1 MRAAFLYISTIFLI
15 VSCAT
20 STKEILPPKT
30 LDNLPPSL
38 DFSGDMDRE
47 SLDLQLLG
55 LATKHPD
62 KTTKWWV
69 NYRRARLWE
78 LDRPGVACP
87 LYMELSQTR
96 QFPLHQV
103 AYLRAFAACDGAD
116 MRHLPNK
123 QLKPEDFP
131 EWMRTEALEIALT
144 RARRN
149 QDKKNHMELAYE
161 KSKQFLPQ
169 PEKVEYT
176 KEALALARELKDPE
190 MIKTLE
196 ARLIKLSPKHISHP
210 APHQYL
216 DVAYDFRRYREFVK
230 AQRYYNKVITGSRF
244 SYEDKVKAYKGVR
257 SSFKLERKKSEYLKA
272 TQELASYIERTWK
285 KRRRPPFALTHQY
298 HESEILLAR
307 THWTLGQASMAQKV
321 LVRLAKTLKGK
332 HGLSEIY
339 WLRGRMAEEKGHYQ
353 DAVDWFDKGLAEL
366 KGGKNGGLSE
376 KIQWY
381 RAWNLRKLRKYD
393 ETKSSLETLKADS
406 DNEFSR
412 SRYSFWLAMTQKNLG
427 LNEAA
432 HMELDSLT
440 KEDPIGYYGLLAHR
454 ELNRPVTVEGMSQKA
469 ALTPKEP
476 TIAPN
481 YHGLVDRP
489 YIEWLIAV
497 GEKSIANNYLDQIS
511 EAYRKREDQD
521 EATWVGLFRYYA
533 ESGTYLSLYNQ
544 LGKLEPIQRN
554 SILNRYPDLV
564 FPTPYQETVSSASNR
579 YGVSSEL
586 IYSIMRQESA
596 FNPEARSPADAFGL
610 MQLLPEVARRT
621 ASENN
626 VEMKKDKDLYE
637 PHINIPIGSAYLRE
651 LWDKFNGQFILTVA
665 SYNAS
670 EEAIYGWLRT
680 RFRGDTLEFIEDI
693 PYEETRGYVRLVMR
707 NLVFYS
713 LMTSGNPEIP
723 FPEWC
728 LALSAPSALQ

>member
-1 MRAAFLYISTIFLI
+1 MSPVHGVIPDEAIPL
-15 VSCAT
+15 VSGR
-20 STKEILPPKT
+20 LPT
-30 LDNLPPSL
+30 
-38 DFSGDMDRE
+38 
-47 SLDLQLLG
+47 G
-55 LATKHPD
+55 LC
-62 KTTKWWV
+62 
-69 NYRRARLWE
+69 RL
-78 LDRPGVACP
+78 R
-87 LYMELSQTR
+87 
-96 QFPLHQV
+96 
-103 AYLRAFAACDGAD
+103 GAD
-116 MRHLPNK
+116 MRHLPQK
-123 QLKPEDFP
+123 QLKPEEFP
-131 EWMRTEALEIALT
+131 EWMRTEALDIALAK
-144 RARRN
+144 ARRN
-149 QDKKNHMELAYE
+149 QDKKIHMELAVE

-169 PEKVEYT
+169 PEKVEHT
-176 KEALALARELKDPE
+176 KEALALARELKDQE
-190 MIKTLE
+190 NIKFLE
-196 ARLIKLSPKHISHP
+196 ARLNKLSPKHISRP
-210 APHQYL
+210 TPQQYL
-216 DVAYDFRRYREFVK
+216 EVAYDFRRYREFDQ
-230 AQRYYNKVITGSRF
+230 AHRYYNKVIKGSKF
-244 SYEDKVKAYKGVR
+244 SYESKVKAYKGIR
-257 SSFKLERKKSEYLKA
+257 TTYKLERKKPEYLQA
-272 TQELASYIERTWK
+272 TRELASYIDKTWR
-285 KRRRPPFALTHQY
+285 KRKRPPFALTHQY

-307 THWTLGQASMAQKV
+307 THWTLGQASTAQKV
-321 LVRLAKTLKGK
+321 LVKLAKTLKGK

-339 WLRGRMAEEKGHYQ
+339 WLRGRMAEEKGQYKE
-353 DAVDWFDKGLAEL
+353 AVEWFDKGLAEMN
-366 KGGKNGGLSE
+366 GKQNGGLAE

-381 RAWNLRKLRKYD
+381 RAWNLRKLRKYE
-393 ETKSSLETLKADS
+393 ETKSAMESLKSQT

-412 SRYSFWLAMTQKNLG
+412 SRYSFWLAMTHKNLG
-427 LNEAA
+427 LEDAA
-432 HMELDSLT
+432 RMELEWLT

-469 ALTPKEP
+469 GSAPKEP

-497 GEKSIANNYLDQIS
+497 GENSIANNYLDQIS
-511 EAYRKREDQD
+511 EAYRKREGQD

-533 ESGTYLSLYNQ
+533 QSGTYLSLYNQ

-564 FPTPYQETVSSASNR
+564 FPTPYQDAVDSASNR

-713 LMTSGNPEIP
+713 LMTSGSPEIP

-728 LALSAPSALQ
+728 LALSGPSAPQ

>member
-1 MRAAFLYISTIFLI
+1 MRAILLYLFTITLI

-20 STKEILPPKT
+20 PTKEILPPET
-30 LDNLPPSL
+30 LENLPPSL

-55 LATKHPD
+55 LAAKHPQ

-69 NYRRARLWE
+69 SYRRARLWE
-78 LDRPGVACP
+78 KDRPGTSCP
-87 LYMELSQTR
+87 LYMELSQAR
-96 QFPLHQV
+96 HFPLREL
-103 AYLRAFAACDGAD
+103 ALLRAFAACEGAD

-123 QLKPEDFP
+123 NLNPDDFP
-131 EWMRTEALEIALT
+131 EWMKGLALNIALEK
-144 RARRN
+144 AR
-149 QDKKNHMELAYE
+149 QSKDQKNNMELALR

-169 PEKVEYT
+169 GQKVEF
-176 KEALALARELKDPE
+176 
-190 MIKTLE
+190 TLE
-196 ARLIKLSPKHISHP
+196 ALHLAKALGDTEQIQKAQARLHKLSPKTKP
-210 APHQYL
+210 KPRPNEYL
-216 DVAYDFRRYREFVK
+216 DVAYDYRRYREFDQ
-230 AQRYYNKVITGSRF
+230 ARRYYSKVLRGKKF
-244 SYEDKVKAYKGVR
+244 SYAQKVKAYKGIR
-257 SSFKLERKKSEYLKA
+257 MAFKLERRKPEYLKA
-272 TQELASYIERTWK
+272 TQDLASYIERTWK
-285 KRRRPPFALTHQY
+285 KRRRPPWALTHQY
-298 HESEILLAR
+298 HESQVLLAR
-307 THWTLGQASMAQKV
+307 THWTLGQAKTAQKV
-321 LVRLAKTLKGK
+321 LVRLARKIKGK

-339 WLRGRMAEEKGHYQ
+339 WLRGRMAEEKGRYQ
-353 DAVDWFDKGLAEL
+353 EAVEWFDKGLAQL
-366 KGGKNGGLSE
+366 KGKKNGMYE
-376 KIQWY
+376 KTQWY
-381 RAWNLRKLRKYD
+381 RAWNLRKLRKYEEAKVSLTKLKQ
-393 ETKSSLETLKADS
+393 ETEND
-406 DNEFSR
+406 FSR
-412 SRYSFWLAMTQKNLG
+412 SRYSFWLSLTHKNLDEQEQAR
-427 LNEAA
+427 L
-432 HMELDSLT
+432 ELESLT

-454 ELNRPVTVEGMSQKA
+454 ELNMPVTVEGLHKA
-469 ALTPKEP
+469 MDNQIQEP
-476 TIAPN
+476 DIKPDFR
-481 YHGLVDRP
+481 GLLDRP
-489 YIEWLIAV
+489 FVEWLIAV
-497 GEKSIANNYLDQIS
+497 GEKDVANNYLDQIS
-511 EAYRKREDQD
+511 EAYRKRADQD

-533 ESGTYLSLYNQ
+533 RSGVYLSLYNQ

-554 SILNRYPDLV
+554 SILNRHPELV
-564 FPTPYQETVSSASNR
+564 FPTPYQGYVNSASNR

-621 ASENN
+621 AEEHQVNFK
-626 VEMKKDKDLYE
+626 EAHDLYE

-680 RFRGDTLEFIEDI
+680 RFRGNTLEFIEDI

-713 LMTSGNPEIP
+713 LMTSGNPTIP